1 MTALF
6 LFVGVYITASIMQS
20 IIRKIS
26 KPRKRKAATPKQTPA
41 AMVELK
47 PLATIQES
55 TTPENNAILNTLT
68 ESRNTIIDSISEID
82 YLLDNAAQG
91 REKLID
97 RRLKLLDKLA
107 AVEIK
112 INKYK

>member
-6 LFVGVYITASIMQS
+6 LFLIVWIAGSLAQS
-20 IIRKIS
+20 LFRRIS
-26 KPRKRKAATPKQTPA
+26 KKRKRKTAAAKPPA
-41 AMVELK
+41 AMIEYK
-47 PLATIQES
+47 PLATCQEK
-55 TTPENNAILNTLT
+55 TPENNAVLNALT
-68 ESRNTIIDSISEID
+68 ESRNTIVDSISEID

-112 INKYK
+112 INKYS

>member
-6 LFVGVYITASIMQS
+6 LFVIVWAAGSLLQS
-20 IIRKIS
+20 VFRRIP
-26 KPRKRKAATPKQTPA
+26 KPRKRKTAATVKPPA
-41 AMVELK
+41 AIVEYK
-47 PLATIQES
+47 PAATRQEK
-55 TTPENNAILNTLT
+55 TLENNAIITALL
-68 ESRNTIIDSISEID
+68 ESKNTIIDSISEID